1 MAETYIALTKPE
13 TIDENWPPKIA
24 EPVIS
29 GMTSYFPHAATN
41 PVANSQ
47 EVAVMRGHAH
57 AIPGQ
62 VVSNEG
68 ARLAPS
74 GAPVNNDHG
83 AATIHREATPNGFAT
98 PMEPIQQSSDVSM
111 HPGGQPMRNDGAAI
125 IHHISAPLHVPE
137 ERKLPPGTV
146 ISNENNVSF
155 APSAAPPQTAII
167 PPPST
172 PSPERHIAKP
182 VDAARDSYAPMN
194 VNGDVFM
201 PPAQNPQPVQHTVN
215 NEGAQFYATGKPM
228 YADTDHTFGASGES
242 NKVAGRDD
250 VTFGGAGGTMSV
262 GSTDI
267 TQAASGDTT
276 KAAGTADTIMTETK
290 GMLGNHETQTGA
302 TGDPTSNSSFVG
314 VQTGATGKPIQRNR
328 S

>member
-13 TIDENWPPKIA
+13 IIDENWPPKIA

-29 GMTSYFPHAATN
+29 GMTSYFPHAASD

-62 VVSNEG
+62 VVSNES
-68 ARLAPS
+68 ANLTPN

-83 AATIHREATPNGFAT
+83 PATIHHDAVSHRHAQ
-98 PMEPIQQSSDVSM
+98 PMPPLQQTSDVSM
-111 HPGGQPMRNDGAAI
+111 HPGGQPMRNDGIAI
-125 IHHISAPLHVPE
+125 IHHIAAPLAAVE
-137 ERKLPPGTV
+137 ARKIPPGTV

-155 APSAAPPQTAII
+155 SGSAAPPSTAII
-167 PPPST
+167 PPPPVS
-172 PSPERHIAKP
+172 SPERRIP
-182 VDAARDSYAPMN
+182 PSVDAVRDSYAPMN
-194 VNGDVFM
+194 VTGDVFM
-201 PPAQNPQPVQHTVN
+201 PASQSPQPVQHTVN

-228 YADTDHTFGASGES
+228 NADNDRTFGASGES

-250 VTFGGAGGTMSV
+250 ITFGGAGGTMSV
-262 GSTDI
+262 GGTDV

-276 KAAGTADTIMTETK
+276 KAAGTNDTIMTATH
-290 GMLGNHETQTGA
+290 GMIGNHETQTGA
-302 TGDPTSNSSFVG
+302 TGDPTSNSQFVG